1 MTTATRP
8 ATLADLIERAEALVP
23 RLRERARSA
32 EELRRL
38 PDETFH
44 EFLEAGL
51 FRVFQPAR
59 FGGFELDYGRTQV
72 ELCHVLGQGCGSSA
86 WVQCVLACH
95 AWALGMFEPE
105 AQDAVWGNDQDA
117 LIASSFAPRTGRG
130 RPAPGGYQVEGD
142 WQFSSGSNLC
152 SWVVLGTPIF
162 EGDAPRPTRM
172 IWTLLPGSQWEVV
185 DTWYAA
191 GLKGTASNDIRV
203 KGAFVP
209 EAFTLDTGLCDGRP
223 TPGSAINPSPLY
235 RLPLWPIFPFNI
247 STPILGIA
255 RGGLQAYIDYTAGRP
270 DRANMP
276 QRQMRIAESA
286 CEIDAALALL
296 RTNAAYLSACI
307 QNDQTPEPAFLARS
321 TRDTSYAVKLCV
333 QAIDRLVVAVGAHGM
348 LDDTPIQRAARDAHA
363 LANHLANSFDTAGV
377 AFARFALGL
386 PPIPMFG

>member
-1 MTTATRP
+1 MTTAARSI
-8 ATLADLIERAEALVP
+8 TLASLLERSEALVP
-23 RLRERARSA
+23 RLRGRARET

-38 PDETFH
+38 PDETH
-44 EFLEAGL
+44 QEFLEAGL
-51 FRVFQPAR
+51 YRVFQPVR

-72 ELCHVLGQGCGSSA
+72 ELAHVLGQGCGSSA
-86 WVQCVLACH
+86 WVQSVIACH

-105 AQDAVWGNDQDA
+105 AQEAVWGTDQDT
-117 LIASSFAPRTGRG
+117 LIASSFAPKTGRG
-130 RPAPGGYQVEGD
+130 RPVPGGYAVEGD

-152 SWVVLGTPIF
+152 GWVILGTPIF
-162 EGDAPRPTRM
+162 DGDAPQPSRM
-172 IWTLLPGSQWEVV
+172 IWTLVPRSDWEVV

-203 KGAFVP
+203 TDAFVP
-209 EAFTLDTGLCDGRP
+209 EVFTLDTAVCDGRP

-255 RGGLQAYIDYTAGRP
+255 RGALQAFIEYSAGRP

-296 RTNAAYLSACI
+296 RANAEYLSACI
-307 QNDQTPEPAFLARS
+307 RNDQTPEPAFLARS
-321 TRDTSYAVKLCV
+321 TRDTSYAVKLGV

-348 LDDTPIQRAARDAHA
+348 LDDTPVQRAARDAHA
-363 LANHLANSFDTAGV
+363 VANHHANSFDNAGA

-386 PPIPMFG
+386 PPIPRFG